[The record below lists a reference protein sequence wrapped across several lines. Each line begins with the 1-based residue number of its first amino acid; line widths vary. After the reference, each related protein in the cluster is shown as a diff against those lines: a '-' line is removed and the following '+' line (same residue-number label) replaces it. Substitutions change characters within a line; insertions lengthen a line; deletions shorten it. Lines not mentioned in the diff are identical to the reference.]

1 MSLKIPTVKRLRE
14 DLDYLINLAFRAQE
28 LEPEVAAL
36 RLVLQGLQG
45 RKISPAQIQ
54 WALDYA
60 RRDPEDF
67 MSYLELAPE
76 IEAGSSK
83 Q

>member
-1 MSLKIPTVKRLRE
+1 MSLKIPAVKRFRE
-14 DLDYLINLAFRAQE
+14 DLDLLVSLAIRAQV

-36 RLVLQGLQG
+36 KLVLQGVEG

-54 WALDYA
+54 WALDWA
-60 RRDPEDF
+60 RRDPEAF
-67 MSYLELAPE
+67 LSHLEMAPE
-76 IEAGSSK
+76 I

>member
-1 MSLKIPTVKRLRE
+1 MALKIPTVKHLRE
-14 DLDYLINLAFRAQE
+14 ELDYLISLAFRAQE

-36 RLVLQGLQG
+36 RLVMQGLEG

-60 RRDPEDF
+60 RRDPEGCL
-67 MSYLELAPE
+67 SYLEMAPE
-76 IEAGSSK
+76 I
-83 Q
+83 